1 MAVVSSARDK
11 NTLGIVAMTLGLM
24 DEGSILMTSPGSV
37 QVSNIFEQK
46 LEEAARGK
54 SKTLSV
60 QEAKEMQ
67 MLLRKLA
74 LGL

>member
-1 MAVVSSARDK
+1 MPAVSSAKDK
-11 NTLGIVAMTLGLM
+11 NTLGIVAMTLGLE

-37 QVSNIFEQK
+37 QVPHSLEQK
-46 LEEAARGK
+46 LEEAAKGK
-54 SKTLSV
+54 SKSLSV
-60 QEAKEMQ
+60 QEAKEIQ